1 MAARSTD
8 WPLRRRWEHR
18 IAFDREAPG
27 RQERTTW
34 TA

>member
-8 WPLRRRWEHR
+8 WPLKCRLEHR

-27 RQERTTW
+27 RQERIIW